1 MPSLMDVLFWNQ
13 FVYNVNRHWQRSV
26 ILSTFQAL
34 GIIPLGMI
42 LGGIGALLVLFP

>member
-1 MPSLMDVLFWNQ
+1 MPSLMEVLFWSPII
-13 FVYNVNRHWQRSV
+13 YRVNRHWQRN
-26 ILSTFQAL
+26 IFLSFFNAL